1 MSASNYIGR
10 GLLCLLASV
19 LVLGCARNTA
29 PSGWLSPAAEA
40 SHEAYGGWAMVRDS
54 AGTQTDGELIAVNR
68 DSVYVLTTGGL
79 VVIPVRRVAK
89 LNVTGYNSAAGT
101 LALWGLAGTLGTISH
116 GWLLLFSS
124 PAWIITSS
132 IAAAAHS
139 REPREIYP
147 DVELNKLRI
156 YARFPQGIPAVTDR
170 RQLRPKARS

>member
-1 MSASNYIGR
+1 MSASNYVRR
-10 GLLCLLASV
+10 GALCLLASV

-29 PSGWLSPAAEA
+29 PSGWLSLAPEA
-40 SHEAYGGWAMVRDS
+40 SREAYGGWAMVWDS

-68 DSVYVLTTGGL
+68 DSVYVLTHRGL
-79 VVIPVRRVAK
+79 AVIPMRRVAK

-116 GWLLLFSS
+116 GWFLLFSS

-132 IAAAAHS
+132 IAAVAHS

-147 DVELNKLRI
+147 EVELDKLRI
-156 YARFPQGIPAVTDR
+156 YARFPQGIPAGLDR
-170 RQLRPKARS
+170 RQLRPKPER